1 VSHPAVAVAGPVT
14 PLILETRPDSLT
26 DAVYE
31 AIRTGIVEN
40 RLPPG
45 YPLTEAALA
54 EQLGVSKT
62 PVREALLR
70 LKAAGVIEPNGRRGG
85 RVVRRSEQ
93 AIRRAYEV
101 RDALEPYAAAR
112 AAERATNGELVDLQS
127 LAERSLS
134 CAERG
139 DMFGFSRHDSEFH
152 SSVAMASGNPLLRR
166 MIEDALTL
174 AMTLRRRDR
183 PRATASTAC
192 GQAHVRIARAIAEC
206 DAAAA
211 EHEMRRHI
219 GFVSALVLALPQG
232 GPTADG
238 SANLS

>member
-1 VSHPAVAVAGPVT
+1 VT

-31 AIRTGIVEN
+31 AIRSGIVEN

-45 YPLTEAALA
+45 YPVTEAALA

-70 LKAAGVIEPNGRRGG
+70 LKGAGVIEPNGRRGG
-85 RVVRRSEQ
+85 RVVRRSEP

-101 RDALEPYAAAR
+101 REALEPYASGR
-112 AAERATNGELVDLQS
+112 AAERATDGELAELKS

-139 DMFGFSRHDSEFH
+139 DMKGFSRHDVEFH
-152 SSVAMASGNPLLRR
+152 IAVARASGNALLWR

-174 AMTLRRRDR
+174 ALTLRRRDR
-183 PRATASTAC
+183 PKATASTAC
-192 GQAHVRIARAIAEC
+192 GQAHVRIAQSIAGRE
-206 DAAAA
+206 ASAA
-211 EHEMRRHI
+211 EREMRKHI
-219 GFVSALVLALPQG
+219 GFVTALVLATPEG
-232 GPTADG
+232 GTADDG
-238 SANLS
+238 STNLS